1 MDTTSSSMDN
11 TANYHKGNIGEWSEV
26 YVFFCLLGEATIY
39 PCNPSLVRTGTAL
52 PVDAI
57 FRGSGTN
64 TATYEYNAG
73 DGTWKIIKSEE
84 LIGAVSS
91 QEAQQQAIEVLD
103 TLRKKASG
111 KEKSSAAFCIPKAF
125 KFLEYLHSPSIKA
138 KSADKKD
145 LQLLIQD
152 TRSGRSGISRG
163 FSIKSLIGKNPT
175 LFNASKATCFT
186 YEVTNLSK
194 KQVDEINK
202 VAGRKQFIISK
213 IKEEEGQI
221 KYVKIHPQFNKNLL
235 FVDTSMPE
243 LLSHLVQEFFSDN
256 KTSDGKHC
264 KSIYQLLTLM
274 AEKDPMNWGEESKE
288 LYYYKIKKF
297 LEASALGMVASKPWT
312 GVEDANGGFIIVKP
326 DGEIV
331 TFHIYDRNE
340 FMTYLLQHCYLECPS
355 LSRLEVGSLRYEQD
369 KVYLDLPLQ
378 VRYSRP

>member
-1 MDTTSSSMDN
+1 MPNKIKKT
-11 TANYHKGNIGEWSEV
+11 GNIGEWSEV

-39 PCNPSLVRTGTAL
+39 PCNPSPVRTGTTL

-57 FRGSGTN
+57 FRGSEAN
-64 TATYEYNAG
+64 TATYEYNAAE
-73 DGTWKIIKSEE
+73 DTWKIIKKE
-84 LIGAVSS
+84 GQVGTVST
-91 QEAQQQAIEVLD
+91 QEAHQQAIEVLD
-103 TLRKKASG
+103 TLLKKASG
-111 KEKSSAAFCIPKAF
+111 QEKSQASFSIPKAF

-152 TRSGRSGISRG
+152 SRSGRSNISRG

-175 LFNASKATCFT
+175 LFNASKTSCFT

-194 KQVDEINK
+194 NQVDEINR
-202 VAGRKQFIISK
+202 VAGQTQHIISK
-213 IKEEEGQI
+213 IKEEEGRI
-221 KYVKIHPQFNKNLL
+221 NYVKIHPQFNKNLL

-256 KTSDGKHC
+256 KTAEGKHC

-274 AEKDPMNWGEESKE
+274 AETDPRNWGKDSKD

-297 LEASALGMVASKPWT
+297 LEASALGMVASKPWS

-340 FMTYLLQHCYLECPS
+340 FMTYLLQNCYLDCPS
-355 LSRLEVGSLRYEQD
+355 LSRLKVGTLRYEQD
-369 KVYLDLPLQ
+369 KVFLELPLQ